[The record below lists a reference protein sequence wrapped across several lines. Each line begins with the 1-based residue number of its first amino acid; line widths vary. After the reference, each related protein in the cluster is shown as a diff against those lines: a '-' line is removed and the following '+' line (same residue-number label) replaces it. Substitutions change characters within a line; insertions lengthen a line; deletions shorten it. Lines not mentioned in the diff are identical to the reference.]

1 MIDFLRNKAVKAY
14 NEIIDI
20 AEQPNLLFSNDKSQY
35 NAEASYNLY
44 TIQKLNKLI
53 KKSSISIGE
62 MEKVFIFIEAS
73 WSTYLKKHY
82 RDRSFIFYIWGDY
95 QMPAIKLSVV
105 SFYEGFE
112 LPFGCILNKVS
123 DMQDVLFQYKE
134 KAYFDGITIIEMDE
148 SILNEEELE
157 NDYILTVYSKIIRC

>member
-1 MIDFLRNKAVKAY
+1 MIDFLRNKGIKAY
-14 NEIIDI
+14 NEILEI
-20 AEQPNLLFSNDKSQY
+20 AEQPNLLFSNDSGQY
-35 NAEASYNLY
+35 NAEARYNLY

-62 MEKVFIFIEAS
+62 LEKVFTFIEAS

-95 QMPAIKLSVV
+95 QIPAIRLSVV

-123 DMQDVLFQYKE
+123 DIQDVLFQYKE
-134 KAYFDGITIIEMDE
+134 EAYFDGITIIETDE
-148 SILNEEELE
+148 SSLNEEESE
-157 NDYILTVYSKIIRC
+157 RDYILTVYSKIISC